1 MYKENKIISEIQKHF
16 SDLSSELEYDNVWQF
31 LVAVILSAQCTDI
44 VVNQITDELFSK
56 YPSVKDFLNLEEK
69 ELEKLIYSSGFYKN
83 KAKNILKSA
92 RIIKNNFDGKVP
104 SSMDDLLKLPGIGRK
119 SANVILSEY
128 FNKNLGIVV
137 DTHVKRVSRRLNLT
151 SEKSPKKIEKDLMS
165 FFIKK
170 HWSIISS
177 GMVLFG
183 RYICKARNPECDRCN
198 LYEFCE
204 YYKKDKKSITGP

>member
-1 MYKENKIISEIQKHF
+1 MYKENKIISEIQNHF

-56 YPSVKDFLNLEEK
+56 NPTVKDFLNLEQK

-92 RIIKNNFDGKVP
+92 RIIKNNFNGEVP
-104 SSMDDLLKLPGIGRK
+104 SNMDDLLKLPGIGRK

-198 LYEFCE
+198 LHEFCE
-204 YYKKDKKSITGP
+204 YYKMDKNE